1 MSDTLS
7 RLADRIDSQAAI
19 SARSGQLEDLERI
32 AGELRIE
39 RERLHSW
46 AGLMSLLDETYP
58 ADLFTGVSGD
68 PGPTIIVLIR
78 EVDRLRA
85 SLTELVELKD
95 GPRDKHYRAAKD
107 AAWNRAREALKAP

>member
-1 MSDTLS
+1 VNDTLS

-19 SARSGQLEDLERI
+19 SARSGQLADLERI
-32 AGELRIE
+32 ASELRTE

-46 AGLMSLLDETYP
+46 AGLMALLDEHYP
-58 ADLFTGVSGD
+58 VDIFTGASSD

-85 SLTELVELKD
+85 TLTK
-95 GPRDKHYRAAKD
+95 
-107 AAWNRAREALKAP
+107 